1 MLGRSVGERN
11 GSAAGPYSGKTGKRA
26 GLGVARRH
34 RQHERGADACGLDC
48 LPKKSG
54 TKLHIEF
61 SHSNDVLV
69 PRHVSPH
76 QRFSVAAVCQVQTTT
91 TALPAWRGTG
101 RRRWAGQ
108 SVNYTN
114 QLAHAKGIF
123 GQWKPQI
130 VANLV

>member
-1 MLGRSVGERN
+1 MSTVPTLAALIACPRN
-11 GSAAGPYSGKTGKRA
+11 LELSFISSFPIQMTCSSRDTS
-26 GLGVARRH
+26 RRIK
-34 RQHERGADACGLDC
+34 DL
-48 LPKKSG
+48 
-54 TKLHIEF
+54 
-61 SHSNDVLV
+61 
-69 PRHVSPH
+69 VSPQYVRFKR
-76 QRFSVAAVCQVQTTT
+76 QRCLLQ
-91 TALPAWRGTG
+91 WRGTG